1 MPSTSAP
8 AHWLQMY
15 LDPNL
20 AAESSNKQWDQF
32 LRAARRE
39 GLLGRFAMI
48 LDSKGITQDLPT
60 KIQDTLTAGKATSLQ
75 HRRMILWE
83 VDRIGYA
90 LRRHDFPVVLLKG
103 AAYLTADLPV
113 ALGRLVSDIDI
124 LVDRDNLRAV
134 EAALLAEGWQHVK
147 PDPYDQRYYRR
158 WMHELPPMRHQMRRT
173 EIDVHHNILPIT
185 GKLRVDA
192 KALIGAAVPV
202 EDFRFSVLCPADMTL
217 HSAVH
222 LFHDGAFEHGLRD
235 LLDLDALMTD
245 FGRDP
250 AYWETL
256 VVRAERLGLT
266 RPMFYAID
274 YCTRVLGTDIPATVA
289 DRTAAWRPGALHRNA
304 MEYLVRR
311 QILRSRIDDNGRENT
326 VADTVALTRAHL
338 LRMPLRLLI
347 PHLARKARM
356 RLADRRS
363 TETA

>member
-48 LDSKGITQDLPT
+48 LDSKGITQALPT

-103 AAYLTADLPV
+103 AAYLAANLPV

-158 WMHELPPMRHQMRRT
+158 WMP
-173 EIDVHHNILPIT
+173 
-185 GKLRVDA
+185 
-192 KALIGAAVPV
+192 
-202 EDFRFSVLCPADMTL
+202 
-217 HSAVH
+217 
-222 LFHDGAFEHGLRD
+222 
-235 LLDLDALMTD
+235 
-245 FGRDP
+245 
-250 AYWETL
+250 
-256 VVRAERLGLT
+256 
-266 RPMFYAID
+266 
-274 YCTRVLGTDIPATVA
+274 
-289 DRTAAWRPGALHRNA
+289 
-304 MEYLVRR
+304 
-311 QILRSRIDDNGRENT
+311 
-326 VADTVALTRAHL
+326 
-338 LRMPLRLLI
+338 
-347 PHLARKARM
+347 
-356 RLADRRS
+356 
-363 TETA
+363 

>member
-1 MPSTSAP
+1 
-8 AHWLQMY
+8 MY

-90 LRRHDFPVVLLKG
+90 LRHCDFPVVLLKG

-113 ALGRLVSDIDI
+113 SLGRLVSDIDI
-124 LVDRDNLRAV
+124 LVARVKLRAV

-173 EIDVHHNILPIT
+173 EVDVHHNILPMT
-185 GKLRVDA
+185 GKLQVDA
-192 KALIGAAVPV
+192 EALLEAAVRV
-202 EDFRFSVLCPADMTL
+202 EDSRFFVLSPTDMTL

-235 LLDLDALMTD
+235 LLDLDALMSD
-245 FGRDP
+245 FARDP
-250 AYWETL
+250 KFWDAL
-256 VVRAERLGLT
+256 VNRAERLGLT
-266 RPMFYAID
+266 RPMYYAID
-274 YCTRVLGTDIPATVA
+274 TCKRMLGTDIPASVVEKA
-289 DRTAAWRPGALHRNA
+289 SAWRPGPTRCAA

-311 QILRSRIDDNGRENT
+311 QILRSRIDDTGRENSF
-326 VADTVALTRAHL
+326 ADIIALTRAHL

-356 RLADRRS
+356 RLADRRL

>member
-1 MPSTSAP
+1 MPSTYTP
-8 AHWLQMY
+8 DHWLQMY

-20 AAESSNKQWDQF
+20 ATESSTQQWDQF

-90 LRRHDFPVVLLKG
+90 LRHCDCPVVLLKG
-103 AAYLTADLPV
+103 AAYLAANLPV

-173 EIDVHHNILPIT
+173 EIDVHHNILPLT
-185 GKLRVDA
+185 GKLPVDA
-192 KALIGAAVPV
+192 IALLDAAVPV
-202 EDFRFSVLCPADMTL
+202 AGTRFSVLCPADMTL

-311 QILRSRIDDNGRENT
+311 QILRSRIDDTGRENT

-338 LRMPLRLLI
+338 LRMPLRLLL
-347 PHLARKARM
+347 PHLARKTMM
-356 RLADRRS
+356 RLSASRS
-363 TETA
+363 TKAA